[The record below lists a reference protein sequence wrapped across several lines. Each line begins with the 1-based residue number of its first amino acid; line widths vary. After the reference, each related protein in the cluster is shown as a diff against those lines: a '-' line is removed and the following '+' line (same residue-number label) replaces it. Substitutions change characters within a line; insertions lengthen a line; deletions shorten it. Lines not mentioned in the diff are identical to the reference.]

1 MRTTALLA
9 LLLAAG
15 ACSLETTGAPGNAPP
30 TLTLL
35 EPAAAVLLAPG
46 ALLQIDYVDAD
57 AEDATLTTVHAD
69 GDGDPGT
76 TADQIAI
83 TLGRVG
89 GSGVVQTVFWDT
101 TGVPSGTYA
110 MVGAALDGQN
120 PPVVAAATGLVTVNA
135 PPTVSFTEP
144 VSDAEA
150 TVGSVV
156 GIGYADED
164 PDDDAMTDVF
174 ADIDGDPATAGDQYA
189 IGTARPEQGGAPQS
203 VDWDTSGVP
212 AGTYRILAVTSDGRH
227 PPVAATAPGTVTL
240 VDPGMA
246 VELLGDG
253 GNVTFTDPL
262 IGSRTTF
269 TFEMWI
275 KPWHPPVV
283 GAPQPT
289 RNLIYVESY
298 VGGGPLNGAQRNFTF
313 VSIDDGGVAGDQP
326 GAVLHVSWP
335 NDGLAYP
342 YTDPVPQ
349 GEWMHLALVRGGST
363 LRIFVNG
370 SLAAEGGALTYT
382 GPEPSEFHLGL
393 FVNPVSG
400 NEWGRFVV
408 DEVRVSSVAR
418 YAADFV
424 PEIVFQPDSDTLSLW
439 HFDEAAGAAT
449 ADASGTAPDG
459 ALAAGAMRVVADR

>member
-1 MRTTALLA
+1 MRTITLVALA
-9 LLLAAG
+9 LVAG
-15 ACSLETTGAPGNAPP
+15 GCSLETTGAPGNTPP

-35 EPAAAVLLAPG
+35 APAAAALVAPG
-46 ALLQIDYVDAD
+46 ALLRIDYVDAD
-57 AEDATLTTVHAD
+57 AEDTTLTVVYAD

-83 TLGRVG
+83 TLGRTG

-101 TGVPSGTYA
+101 TGVVSGTYTI
-110 MVGAALDGQN
+110 VGSTLDGQN
-120 PPVVAAATGLVTVNA
+120 PPVVATATGLVTVNA
-135 PPTVSFTEP
+135 PPTVSFTGP
-144 VSDAEA
+144 VSDVEA
-150 TVGSVV
+150 TVGSIVA
-156 GIGYADED
+156 IGYADDD
-164 PDDDAMTDVF
+164 PDDDATTGLF
-174 ADIDGDPATAGDQYA
+174 ADTDGDPATTGDRYA
-189 IGTARPEQGGAPQS
+189 IGAARPEQDGAPQS
-203 VDWDTSGVP
+203 LDWDTSGVP

-227 PPVAATAPGTVTL
+227 LPVAATATGIVTL

-246 VELLGDG
+246 IELLGDG
-253 GNVTFTDPL
+253 GNVTFANPL
-262 IGSRTTF
+262 AGDRTTF

-275 KPWHPPVV
+275 KLWHPPVV

-298 VGGGPLNGAQRNFTF
+298 VGGGPLDGAQRNFTF
-313 VSIDDGGVAGDQP
+313 VSLDDGGVADDQP
-326 GAVLHVSWP
+326 GAILQVSWP

-349 GEWMHLALVRGGST
+349 GEWMHLAFVRTGST

-370 SLAAEGGALTYT
+370 ALAAEGGALTYT
-382 GPEPSEFHLGL
+382 GPEPTEFHLGL

-418 YAADFV
+418 YDADFV
-424 PEIVFQPDSDTLSLW
+424 PAVRFEPDGDTLSLW
-439 HFDEAAGAAT
+439 HFDEAAGTAT
-449 ADASGTAPDG
+449 ADASGNESDAV
-459 ALAAGAMRVVADR
+459 LAAGATRVVAER